1 MRKRLLLT
9 ALLLTVFGCSG
20 PPPGNSGDVFA
31 ELNSYEHLPGYYDLY
46 WDEKKG
52 RLLINADKLGEPF
65 IYQASL
71 ARGVGSNDLG
81 LDRGQLGATKLV
93 EFQRSGP
100 KMLLIQHNLD
110 YRAQSDNPDEQE
122 AVDESFARSVI
133 WGFEIL
139 GERDDTI
146 LIDATEFLI
155 RDAHRITDRLS
166 GLEEGEFTP
175 DPSRSAIYMPNTKA
189 FPDNSEIEAIV
200 TFTGKATGP
209 YLTTVIPDADSFSV
223 HLHHSLI
230 RLPDDGYEPL
240 LYEPR
245 SGYIGLRYDG
255 TGFQDYASDIGEP
268 LTVEYGRRHRLEK
281 RDPSAEVSEA
291 VEPIVYYVDR
301 GAPEPIRTAL
311 IEGASWW
318 NEAFRRVIA
327 GRRRSDGRALQ
338 RHPMG
343 ASLDAWL
350 VLRHGCHRST
360 DRGNF
365 ERPSHAR
372 FTASQTGLP
381 DCRRFACAVRR

>member
-1 MRKRLLLT
+1 MK
-9 ALLLTVFGCSG
+9 
-20 PPPGNSGDVFA
+20 
-31 ELNSYEHLPGYYDLY
+31 
-46 WDEKKG
+46 
-52 RLLINADKLGEPF
+52 
-65 IYQASL
+65 
-71 ARGVGSNDLG
+71 
-81 LDRGQLGATKLV
+81 
-93 EFQRSGP
+93 
-100 KMLLIQHNLD
+100 HNLD

-318 NEAFRRVIA
+318 NEAFEAAGYKDAYRVEL
-327 GRRRSDGRALQ
+327 GRALQ

-365 ERPSHAR
+365 ERPSHAGFAAR
-372 FTASQTGLP
+372 QAGLP
-381 DCRRFACAVRR
+381 DCRRFACALRRRGAAGSHARDVAGENPPAVGARSWSYPRHRAQHGRQHAGSRIRDGLPVSPGSLR